1 MNEQESIRVNF
12 SKAHPV
18 FPLAGVT
25 LLPHAIAAL
34 FIFEPRY
41 RQMVEDVLDTTGQ
54 IAMAAYDDSPE
65 FDGVSP
71 RPIRPVVCLGQIVQ
85 HERHTDGTYHIFLQ
99 GVCRAQIVE
108 EIPAEPGG
116 FDGKLYRRAVLQP
129 LGGADS
135 EESEFELDAQRSELS
150 DLLESQRL
158 SSLPAVQQVRK
169 QLASGFDVLP
179 TPVLMDVVA
188 LSLLSVVDEAKLRNA
203 LLEEPSATKRA
214 DLMIREL
221 KRIDHTLRIA
231 ELQFDP
237 EAPKGISWN

>member
-1 MNEQESIRVNF
+1 MSEHETIRVNF

-18 FPLAGVT
+18 FPLSGVT

-34 FIFEPRY
+34 YIFEPRY

-54 IAMAAYDDSPE
+54 IAMATYDEHDPEAADS
-65 FDGVSP
+65 SP
-71 RPIRPVVCLGQIVQ
+71 PIRPVVCLGQIVQ
-85 HERHTDGTYHIFLQ
+85 HERHPDGTYHIFLQ
-99 GVCRAQIVE
+99 GVCRARIVE
-108 EIPAEPGG
+108 EIFPEPTD
-116 FDGKLYRRAVLQP
+116 FEGKLYRRAVLEPMHDDEAETLDGQR
-129 LGGADS
+129 
-135 EESEFELDAQRSELS
+135 EELTT
-150 DLLESQRL
+150 LLESERL

-169 QLASGFDVLP
+169 QISSGFEVLP

-188 LSLLSVVDEAKLRNA
+188 LSLLSVVDEQKLRNE
-203 LLEEPSATKRA
+203 LLEEASASRRA

-221 KRIDHTLRIA
+221 KRIDHTLRLA

>member
-1 MNEQESIRVNF
+1 MDEQETIRVNF
-12 SKAHPV
+12 TKPHPL

-54 IAMAAYDDSPE
+54 IAMATYDDAGSEGQSPC
-65 FDGVSP
+65 
-71 RPIRPVVCLGQIVQ
+71 PIRPVVCLGQIVQ
-85 HERHTDGTYHIFLQ
+85 HERHPDGTYHIFLQ
-99 GVCRAQIVE
+99 GICRASIE
-108 EIPAEPGG
+108 EHIPADPTGP
-116 FDGKLYRRAVLQP
+116 DGKLYRRAILQP
-129 LGGADS
+129 LKDE
-135 EESEFELDAQRSELS
+135 EESDGIEIDAQRDELT
-150 DLLESQRL
+150 DLLESERL
-158 SSLPAVQQVRK
+158 SALPAVQQVRK
-169 QLASGFDVLP
+169 QLASGFEVLP

-188 LSLLSVVDEAKLRNA
+188 LSLLSVVDEQKLRNA

-221 KRIDHTLRIA
+221 KRIDHTLRLA

>member
-1 MNEQESIRVNF
+1 MSEHETIRVNF

-18 FPLAGVT
+18 FPLSGVT

-34 FIFEPRY
+34 YIFEPRY

-54 IAMAAYDDSPE
+54 IAMATYDEHDPESVVADS
-65 FDGVSP
+65 SP
-71 RPIRPVVCLGQIVQ
+71 PIRPVVCLGQIVQ
-85 HERHTDGTYHIFLQ
+85 HERHPDGTYHIFLQ
-99 GVCRAQIVE
+99 GVCRARIVE
-108 EIPAEPGG
+108 EILPEHT
-116 FDGKLYRRAVLQP
+116 DIEGKLYRRAVLEPMQDD
-129 LGGADS
+129 GAEALDDQR
-135 EESEFELDAQRSELS
+135 EEITT
-150 DLLESQRL
+150 LLESERL

-169 QLASGFDVLP
+169 QISSGFEVLP

-188 LSLLSVVDEAKLRNA
+188 LSLLSVVDEQKLRNQ
-203 LLEEPSATKRA
+203 LLEEASATRRA

-221 KRIDHTLRIA
+221 KRIDHTLRLA